1 MFWARICIK
10 ELLHC
15 KKYYLLFL
23 KSLDPK
29 ISRLILGKCSSSIYT
44 IHSQINFFFQNFNQ
58 QPLSSRQE
66 DVARTI
72 IESQQLML
80 DYNATSGTPPII
92 PVLKKIRKYVS
103 ETVRNG
109 EKIIVYPKICWT
121 IVEETRR
128 SCNRYYKRLWHL
140 LIILYSTV
148 SIIIAIEIY
157 KNINTR

>member
-1 MFWARICIK
+1 M
-10 ELLHC
+10 HC

-23 KSLDPK
+23 KSLRTK
-29 ISRLILGKCSSSIYT
+29 ISRFFLGKCSSSLYT
-44 IHSQINFFFQNFNQ
+44 IHSQTNFFFQNFNQ

-80 DYNATSGTPPII
+80 DYNATSGTPPTI

-109 EKIIVYPKICWT
+109 EKNYCVSQNMLNDSGGNK
-121 IVEETRR
+121 EELQSILQATVT
-128 SCNRYYKRLWHL
+128 SANYSLFNSLYY
-140 LIILYSTV
+140 YC
-148 SIIIAIEIY
+148 Y
-157 KNINTR
+157 

>member
-23 KSLDPK
+23 KSLGPK

-92 PVLKKIRKYVS
+92 PVLKKSENMSRKQLEMVK
-103 ETVRNG
+103 
-109 EKIIVYPKICWT
+109 KIIVYPKICWT
-121 IVEETRR
+121 IVEETRT
-128 SCNRYYKRLWHL
+128 LEGGA
-140 LIILYSTV
+140 
-148 SIIIAIEIY
+148 AIDTTSDCDIC
-157 KNINTR
+157 